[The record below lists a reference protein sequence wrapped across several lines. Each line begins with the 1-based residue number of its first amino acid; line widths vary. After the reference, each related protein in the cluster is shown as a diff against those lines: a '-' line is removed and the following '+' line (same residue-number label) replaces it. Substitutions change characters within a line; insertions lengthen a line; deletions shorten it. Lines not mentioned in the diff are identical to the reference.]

1 MLHPFVS
8 VPRPRRNPASVL
20 TLSVLVHVA
29 LLCGAL
35 TATGVARRTH
45 VIVDAVAEQV
55 RFATLPY
62 RAIPTAAAR
71 STRRV
76 RRDRHVSTEPEF
88 RLPPLLASFDLVLPE
103 PVPLPEYQPLDAA
116 LEIGG
121 SAGLTDDALHLGL
134 APAGSPGQPGTLYNA
149 YDEIAVEKRVVP
161 AAANQSPHYPAR
173 MLSRGI
179 EANFNVSFVV
189 DTSGI
194 VDQETVELPSSI
206 QQEFMSAVVEV
217 LFNWHFAPAELG
229 GRRVRQRVLQ
239 PFTFR
244 MERGLGAYGR
254 TSQ

>member
-1 MLHPFVS
+1 
-8 VPRPRRNPASVL
+8 
-20 TLSVLVHVA
+20 VA
-29 LLCGAL
+29 H
-35 TATGVARRTH
+35 RTH

-62 RAIPTAAAR
+62 RTIPTAAAH

-76 RRDRHVSTEPEF
+76 RRIRQASAEPEF

-103 PVPLPEYQPLDAA
+103 PAPLPEYQPLDAA

-121 SAGLTDDALHLGL
+121 STGLTDDALHLGL
-134 APAGSPGQPGTLYNA
+134 GPAGSPGQPAILYNA
-149 YDEIAVEKRVVP
+149 YDEIAVEKRVMP
-161 AAANQSPHYPAR
+161 AAANRTPQYPTR
-173 MLSRGI
+173 MRTRGI

-189 DTSGI
+189 DTSGV
-194 VDQETVELPSSI
+194 VDQQTVEMPPSI
-206 QQEFMSAVVEV
+206 QEEFTSAVVEV

-244 MERGLGAYGR
+244 MERRLDAYGR
-254 TSQ
+254 Q